1 LIPFAHQLVGA
12 RFLSDRKNALLAD
25 EPRVGKTGAAI
36 LAADDLFLPSI
47 LVVTTASGRPVW
59 RYAFS
64 QWSSFG
70 RSVEVLKPGRP
81 ATADVVIVSWQSLNN
96 AKILGA
102 LLARKWSVVIGDES
116 HLAKNFSASR
126 TRNFY
131 GGNGMG
137 YAGVVGKAE
146 RVWCLTG
153 TPAPHAPDDLYPM
166 MVSLCPQRLDANS
179 HRGWP
184 DVNGEM
190 SFRDR
195 YCIVKMKQISQFRK
209 IPVVIGGR
217 NEPELKSRL
226 EGFVLRRTQKDIG
239 IHPPIFDMLPL
250 SISPADLKAI
260 NADLDKATILAAART
275 GNTKELEMHLG
286 PLRRLTGEI
295 KAKAV
300 IEAAK
305 EEFDCGLDKLVLAY
319 WHRDVGAILRDG
331 LAKLGV
337 VGIDGSTPTHQRESA
352 LHNFSTKS
360 DCRIFLAQIEAAGE
374 AIDLSAAAELWF
386 VEQTFS
392 PRHRTQ
398 MSMRI
403 TNINQRR
410 NTLVR
415 TYVLEGSIDE
425 AVEMVLSR
433 LTASINAVLNS

>member
-1 LIPFAHQLVGA
+1 M
-12 RFLSDRKNALLAD
+12 LAD

-36 LAADDLFLPSI
+36 LAADDLFLPYI
-47 LVVTTASGRPVW
+47 LVVTTASGRAVW
-59 RYAFS
+59 RYAFG
-64 QWSSFG
+64 QWSAFG
-70 RSVEVLKPGRP
+70 RSIEVLKPGRQ

-96 AKILGA
+96 AKVLGA
-102 LLARKWSVVIGDES
+102 LLERKWSVVIGDES

-126 TRNFY
+126 TQHFY
-131 GGNGMG
+131 GGNG
-137 YAGVVGKAE
+137 YSHHSVVGRAE

-166 MVSLCPQRLDANS
+166 MVTLCPQRLDANS

-184 DVNGEM
+184 DVNGELA
-190 SFRDR
+190 FRDR
-195 YCIVKMKQISQFRK
+195 YCIIKMKAISQFRK

-217 NEPELKSRL
+217 NEPELKARL

-239 IHPPIFDMLPL
+239 IHPPIFDLLPL
-250 SISPADLKAI
+250 TCGPADLKAI
-260 NADLDKATILAAART
+260 NGDLDKAKIIEAART
-275 GNTKELEMHLG
+275 GNTQELDMHLG

-300 IEAAK
+300 AEAVK

-319 WHRDVGAILRDG
+319 WHKNVGDILRDK
-331 LAKLGV
+331 LSSLGV
-337 VGIDGSTPTHQRESA
+337 VGIDGSTPDHQRQIA
-352 LHNFSTKS
+352 LRNFATLP

-392 PRHRTQ
+392 PRHRSQ
-398 MSMRI
+398 MAMRI
-403 TNINQRR
+403 TNINQKR

-415 TYVLEGSIDE
+415 TCVLEGSIDE
-425 AVEMVLSR
+425 AVEMVLTR